1 MPIANYCIFILT
13 IVFYFLSSV
22 WSVGSLIKPKRFG
35 VSATN
40 RFMFAGFIIHTF
52 FLIFI
57 SIKDKGLPVTNIFES
72 IIFLI
77 WCIILV
83 FVVVDFLYKLKAVL
97 AFLMPFVT
105 VFSIGSILFV
115 GNELSLSGDLQKFWL
130 VAHIIP
136 TFLGYASFG
145 IAFIASI
152 MYITVQRQL
161 RTNFTGTLLTRLP
174 SLEGLDN
181 LIWRTLTFGFPLIT
195 LGLVLGFVWIRFSNV
210 LGDNWL
216 LDHKVVLGI
225 AAWLVYAALLHLR
238 MVASF
243 HGTKIAVLTIIGF
256 CMILFTFIGTFFF
269 GAKHGF
275 KDKSDNGHMEA
286 VIMLNED
293 LD

>member
-1 MPIANYCIFILT
+1 MSIAHYCIFITT

-22 WSVGSLIKPKRFG
+22 WSVGALIKPKRFG
-35 VSATN
+35 LLTTN

-52 FLIFI
+52 YLIFFC
-57 SIKDKGLPVTNIFES
+57 IKDKGLPVTNIFES
-72 IIFLI
+72 VIFLI
-77 WCIILV
+77 WCIILI

-105 VFSIGSILFV
+105 IFSICSILFI
-115 GNELSLSGDLQKFWL
+115 GNDLALSGDLQKFWL

-161 RTNFTGTLLTRLP
+161 RSNFTGTLLTRLP
-174 SLEGLDN
+174 SLEGLDS

-195 LGLVLGFVWIRFSNV
+195 LGLVLGFVWIRFSNI
-210 LGDNWL
+210 LGSNWL
-216 LDHKVVLGI
+216 LDHKVMLGI

-238 MVASF
+238 MIASF
-243 HGTKIAVLTIIGF
+243 HGTKIAVLTIVGF
-256 CMILFTFIGTFFF
+256 CLILFTFIGTFFF
-269 GAKHGF
+269 GSTHGF
-275 KDKSDNGHMEA
+275 RDKASNGQMEE
-286 VIMLNED
+286 VIILNEGIN
-293 LD
+293 